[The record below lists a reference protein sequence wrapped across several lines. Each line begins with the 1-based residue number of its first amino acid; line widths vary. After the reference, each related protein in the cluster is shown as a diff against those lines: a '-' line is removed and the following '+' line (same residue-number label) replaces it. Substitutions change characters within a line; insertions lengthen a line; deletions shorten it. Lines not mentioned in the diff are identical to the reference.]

1 MWVDDTR
8 KHLRKVRSSLTLLQ
22 QKQATEK
29 VAQQITA
36 RSFFLEARSIGVYL
50 CNDGEIDPTNIVK
63 RAIELEISCFLPVI
77 AKQGENTL
85 NFAAYDPSTPL
96 MKNKFDIL
104 EPFASDQLLRHPS
117 ELDVIFLPLVGF
129 DRSGSRIGMGGGYYD
144 RALAFMDKEEKT
156 KPTLVGLA
164 HSCQEIRHIERQMWD
179 IPLHL
184 IATEN
189 EIICARQR

>member
-104 EPFASDQLLRHPS
+104 EPHVSDQLLRHPG
-117 ELDVIFLPLVGF
+117 ELDIIFLPLVGF

-144 RALAFMDKEEKT
+144 RALAFMDTEEKT

-164 HSCQEIRHIERQMWD
+164 HSCQEIKHIDRQLWD

>member
-144 RALAFMDKEEKT
+144 RALAFMDTEEKT

-164 HSCQEIRHIERQMWD
+164 HSCQEIRHIDRQLWD

>member
-1 MWVDDTR
+1 MCVDDTR
-8 KHLRKVRSSLTLLQ
+8 KQLRNARSSLTARQ
-22 QKQATEK
+22 QIHAAEK

-36 RSFFLEARSIGVYL
+36 QLFFLQARSIGVYL
-50 CNDGEIDPTNIVK
+50 CNDGEIDPTNIVE

-144 RALAFMDKEEKT
+144 RALAFMDKEDKT
-156 KPTLVGLA
+156 KPTLIGLA
-164 HSCQEIRHIERQMWD
+164 HSCQEIRHIDRQLWD